1 MSRGSDDLFTSLSV
15 EARKLIAR
23 ALEFARRSRIDVYLV
38 GGAVRDL
45 SLGEKVLDL
54 DLVWEGAGE
63 PESVA
68 QAFGKALQRE
78 VAYHPEFLTASLT
91 GSHDLRVDLSRARS
105 ETYSAPAALPTV
117 RPSGLRQDL
126 TRRDFSINAMA
137 VALARPRELIDPCGG
152 AADLRQ
158 RRLRTLHERSFRDD
172 PARILRGCELAVRR
186 GFAFETGTGTLLE
199 AAVREGYL
207 ALLSGTRVRHE
218 LARLLASSGRAAAG
232 AQKLR
237 VLGIDRALH
246 AQLRIDAQGIER
258 LVKLAAWSA
267 PGDRPA
273 APDPTPFWIIALT
286 ALLWHRPS
294 SERRVLAQWL
304 ELGRS
309 EKRWLTQGPERLGRL
324 LDPAVAVESGDVAM
338 AQIYSDLSRAEMR
351 VVELLSDPG
360 HRQRFHE
367 IRRLSGI
374 ELQIGGDD
382 LLAAGTA
389 PGPRI
394 GNALEATL
402 AARRRGELEA
412 AGELDF
418 AVAWLRQ
425 AELAEPAEP
434 GEIDT

>member
-1 MSRGSDDLFTSLSV
+1 MSRGSGDLFASLSL
-15 EARKLIAR
+15 EARKLIAQ

-45 SLGEKVLDL
+45 SLGEEVYDL

-68 QAFGKALQRE
+68 RAFGKVLQRE

-91 GSHDLRVDLSRARS
+91 GSDDVRVDLSRARS

-126 TRRDFSINAMA
+126 MRRDFSINAMA
-137 VALARPRELIDPCGG
+137 VALERPRELIDPCGG

-158 RRLRTLHERSFRDD
+158 RLLRISHELSFRDD
-172 PARILRGCELAVRR
+172 PTRILRGCELAVRR
-186 GFAFETGTGTLLE
+186 GFEFETGTGTLVE

-207 ALLSGTRVRHE
+207 ALLSGPRVRHE

-232 AQKLR
+232 AKRLR
-237 VLGIDRALH
+237 ALGIDRALH
-246 AQLRIDAQGIER
+246 RQLRIDQQGVER
-258 LVKLAAWSA
+258 LVRLAAWSP
-267 PGDRPA
+267 PGDQPA
-273 APDPTPFWIIALT
+273 ASDPMPFWIIALT
-286 ALLWHRPS
+286 ALLWDRPS
-294 SERRVLAQWL
+294 SERRAVARWL
-304 ELGRS
+304 DLGRA

-324 LDPAVAVESGDVAM
+324 LDPAMAVESDREAM
-338 AQIYSDLSRAEMR
+338 AQIYTELSRAEIR
-351 VVELLSDPG
+351 VVELLSEPG
-360 HRQRFHE
+360 HWQWLRE

-374 ELQIGGDD
+374 ELQIGGGD
-382 LLAAGTA
+382 LLAAGA
-389 PGPRI
+389 AAGPRI

-402 AARRRGELEA
+402 AARRRGELQA

-418 AVAWLRQ
+418 AVAWLS
-425 AELAEPAEP
+425 LAEPE
-434 GEIDT
+434 EIEK